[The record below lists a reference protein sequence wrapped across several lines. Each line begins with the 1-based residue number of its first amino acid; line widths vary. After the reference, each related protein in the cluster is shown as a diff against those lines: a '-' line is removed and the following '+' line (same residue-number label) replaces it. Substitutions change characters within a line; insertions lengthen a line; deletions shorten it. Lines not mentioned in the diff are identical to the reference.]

1 MSEYQN
7 FEPETDDNAPRSEET
22 NDEAFFI
29 EEPPIE
35 PDDTRPRAPVQPEDD
50 AEAADQPPE
59 MAEDLTPPSF
69 VDEVFDALA
78 AEEPPYD
85 PQADTAS
92 NAPPSFVDA
101 VADSLAAEEP
111 PYDPQA
117 DTADIAASLA
127 TPARGLLLGIV
138 MVGTLCMCM
147 ALVSFAGFAGYRDGL
162 ATNDVKITQTLAT
175 GIAEQYATGVAD
187 LEQGYAE
194 LAAARFGWIVETV
207 QPGPEYALDSPQL
220 LATARAISS
229 YTPTPVPTLTETPTP
244 SSTPTLSPTLEPTL
258 SPTPTLNPLQ
268 DPAYLYDQAATAM
281 SVVHYEDA
289 IAWLDA
295 LRALAP
301 NYRAE
306 EAKAMLMEALTQQ
319 GRIYLRGQNKD
330 GEDMMA
336 RGGLLIYRANEL
348 GPVEPS
354 ELLGEAIFVESYI
367 NARNY
372 VAGGQYAAA
381 LPILEDLC
389 SMNCSWG
396 YPNVD
401 PVTVRDLLNQAQQGA
416 P

>member
-1 MSEYQN
+1 MSEH
-7 FEPETDDNAPRSEET
+7 FGPEKDDNTPRSDET
-22 NDEAFFI
+22 SDEAFFI

-35 PDDTRPRAPVQPEDD
+35 PDDTRPRAPVNPEDD
-50 AEAADQPPE
+50 AEAAEQPPDT
-59 MAEDLTPPSF
+59 AAPPSF
-69 VDEVFDALA
+69 ADEVFDSLT

-92 NAPPSFVDA
+92 TAAPLSFVDSVHNA
-101 VADSLAAEEP
+101 LAAEEP
-111 PYDPQA
+111 PFDPQA
-117 DTADIAASLA
+117 DTADIAASIA

-138 MVGTLCMCM
+138 MVGTLCLCM

-207 QPGPEYALDSPQL
+207 QPGPEYALDSAQL

-229 YTPTPVPTLTETPTP
+229 YTPSPAPTLTETPVP
-244 SSTPTLSPTLEPTL
+244 SLTPTLSPTPEPTL
-258 SPTPTLNPLQ
+258 SPTATLNPLE
-268 DPAYLYDQAATAM
+268 DPAYLYDQAAIAM
-281 SVVHYEDA
+281 SVIRYEDA
-289 IAWLDA
+289 IEWLDA

-301 NYRAE
+301 TYRAE
-306 EAKAMLMEALTQQ
+306 ETKAMLIEALTQQ
-319 GRIYLRGQNKD
+319 GRIYLRGQNED
-330 GEDMMA
+330 GEDMLA
-336 RGGLLIYRANEL
+336 RGVLLIYRANEL

-389 SMNCSWG
+389 SMNCTWG
-396 YPNVD
+396 YPNYD
-401 PVTVRDLLNQAQQGA
+401 PITVRDLLDQAQSGA
-416 P
+416 Q